1 MGKEIAAR
9 IELKETYP
17 DTLRVNAKIPTDKK
31 VGKGITKLKTPS
43 PVATPFPPLNF
54 RKIEKR

>member
-1 MGKEIAAR
+1 MGKEMAAR

-17 DTLRVNAKIPTDKK
+17 DTLRVKAKTPKDKK
-31 VGKGITKLKTPS
+31 VGIGIKKLNTPS

-54 RKIEKR
+54 KKIEKR

>member
-1 MGKEIAAR
+1 MGKKMDAR

-17 DTLRVNAKIPTDKK
+17 DTLSVKAKIPKDNK
-31 VGKGITKLKTPS
+31 VGKGITKLNTPN

-54 RKIEKR
+54 KKTEKR